1 MDEQNTKPQSSFVNT
16 ATQKT
21 VRLKPMVKQ
30 PVVNLGQPTKVS
42 SVTTN
47 SQPLATSVI
56 EEKNNI
62 NTTRPAPLPATAT
75 MPVKKISTGARP
87 IGGGSSILNS
97 LNLKPAGESPAVA
110 SAPAERSN
118 NMSSTNTA
126 VVSKVKIADSVSEAF
141 KDTIASSVAP
151 TQKFVPTSHLDT
163 STAKVQKIDVSNVN
177 AGSAEADDKTVKLQR
192 PQRKQATVAN
202 TIVPALT
209 PKVEEPKVEEK
220 VEEKTEVKIEENN
233 TSTVAVDKVAAP
245 VTPKISIAPK
255 IKAPEAP
262 KAEAEAA
269 SKEPEKIDALAAP
282 KAPEKSAAPTVKL
295 SLGKKEESSPAE
307 APKIPALSKKEEPE
321 VPAKPKIGIAKKA
334 EAPKAEPKAEAKAE
348 TKDDENI
355 DLKKTEKEPEE
366 QKVKILKPKDTV
378 SPLRSPAYMIIM
390 IIVFL
395 MVVFGAAVSAI
406 QYLNTFE
413 QERVLKG
420 KTIEI
425 PIINNFINK

>member
-1 MDEQNTKPQSSFVNT
+1 MDEQNTKPESSFVNT

-47 SQPLATSVI
+47 SQPLATSII
-56 EEKNNI
+56 EEKNNV
-62 NTTRPAPLPATAT
+62 NTTRPAPLPTTAT

-97 LNLKPAGESPAVA
+97 LNLKSAGESPAVA
-110 SAPAERSN
+110 SAPAVKSS

-126 VVSKVKIADSVSEAF
+126 VVSKVKIADTVSEAF

-163 STAKVQKIDVSNVN
+163 STAKVQKVDVSNVN
-177 AGSAEADDKTVKLQR
+177 AGSAETDDKTVRLQR

-209 PKVEEPKVEEK
+209 PKAEEPKVEVK
-220 VEEKTEVKIEENN
+220 VEEKAEVKTEEDN

-255 IKAPEAP
+255 IKTPEAS
-262 KAEAEAA
+262 KAEESVAT

-295 SLGKKEESSPAE
+295 SLGKKEESTPAE

-321 VPAKPKIGIAKKA
+321 VTAKPKIGIAKKP
-334 EAPKAEPKAEAKAE
+334 EAPKAEPKAEA
-348 TKDDENI
+348 KDDENI
-355 DLKKTEKEPEE
+355 DLKKTEKVPEE

-390 IIVFL
+390 IIVFF